1 MGQTLSEAEAET
13 VAALGLEPGDP
24 TPRLFE
30 DLFLRFTRIVPYESL
45 SRGADR
51 ARTTDEVLAAH
62 LEEGLGAAGAERVA
76 TFLALARG
84 LGYEAEPVAAEGPR
98 TARLV
103 VARLAGR
110 RVVADV
116 ETPVGLLV
124 PLDDDARDLPG
135 PTGRLSLEREGG
147 RFRLVEEGRG
157 ERVTI
162 WTTELLPAPEAG
174 PDERDGAPLLLRLDD
189 DRRTTWDGRT
199 VVVVDAWSRLEY
211 APVDAASLEALF
223 RVPPGPL
230 AAGPPISPISPTLT
244 VWDSH
249 DLDPAALRLALAT
262 PEGHRRLLPPGLTAG
277 EPDPTPSGWAWS
289 LHDEEGGLQRRD
301 RVEPLRDGARVTTV
315 EGETPVSSRRYK
327 VHPGRLE
334 LTATLSRPIP
344 PRGPADSVRKTL
356 VFHLVAELLALAG
369 DPPIL

>member
-1 MGQTLSEAEAET
+1 MGQTLSEVEAET

-30 DLFLRFTRIVPYESL
+30 DLFLRFTRIVPYERV
-45 SRGADR
+45 SRRGGR

-62 LEEGLGAAGAERVA
+62 LEEGLGAAGVERVA
-76 TFLALARG
+76 AFLALARG
-84 LGYEAEPVAAEGPR
+84 LGYEAEAVAAEGTR

-103 VARLAGR
+103 LARLAGR

-116 ETPVGLLV
+116 GTPLGLLV
-124 PLDDDARDLPG
+124 PLDDAARDLPG
-135 PTGRLSLEREGG
+135 PTGRLSLERDGL
-147 RFRLVEEGRG
+147 RLRLVEEGRG
-157 ERVTI
+157 ERATV
-162 WTTELLPAPEAG
+162 WTTELRPVPDTG
-174 PDERDGAPLLLRLDD
+174 PDDGGGAPLLLRLAD
-189 DRRTTWDGRT
+189 DRCTTWDGHA

-211 APVDAASLEALF
+211 APVDTASLEALF
-223 RVPPGPL
+223 GVAPGPH
-230 AAGPPISPISPTLT
+230 AAGSTRAPTLT

-249 DLDPAALRLALAT
+249 DVDPAALRRALAT
-262 PEGHRRLLPPGLTAG
+262 PEGQRRLLPPGLTAG
-277 EPDPTPSGWAWS
+277 EPDPTPSGWVWS
-289 LHDEEGGLQRRD
+289 LHDDEGGFQRRD
-301 RVEPLRDGARVTTV
+301 RVEPLGDGARVTTV
-315 EGETPVSSRRYK
+315 EGETPISCRRYT

>member
-1 MGQTLSEAEAET
+1 MGHALSEAEAET

-30 DLFLRFTRIVPYESL
+30 DLFLRFTRIVPHERL
-45 SRGADR
+45 SRGVDR

-84 LGYEAEPVAAEGPR
+84 LGFEAEPVAAEGPR

-103 VARLAGR
+103 LAHLSGR

-116 ETPVGLLV
+116 ETPLGLLV
-124 PLDDDARDLPG
+124 PLDDAARDLPG
-135 PTGRLSLEREGG
+135 PTGRLSLERDGG

-157 ERVTI
+157 ERATI
-162 WTTELLPAPEAG
+162 WTTELIPAAEAG
-174 PDERDGAPLLLRLDD
+174 PDDREGAPLVVRLDD
-189 DRRTTWDGRT
+189 DRRTSWDGRA
-199 VVVVDAWSRLEY
+199 VEVLDAWSRLVYTPADGE
-211 APVDAASLEALF
+211 ALEALF

-230 AAGPPISPISPTLT
+230 AAGPAPAPTLT

-249 DLDPAALRLALAT
+249 DREAEELRRIVAT
-262 PEGHRRLLPPGLTAG
+262 PDGQRRLLPPGVRAG
-277 EPDPTPSGWAWS
+277 EPDPTPTGWEWT
-289 LHDEEGGLQRRD
+289 LRDETGGFLRRD
-301 RVEPLRDGARVTTV
+301 HVEPTADGARVTTL
-315 EGETPVSSRRYK
+315 EGETPVSSRRLR
-327 VHPGRLE
+327 VDEGRLE
-334 LTATLSRPIP
+334 LTAALSRPIP

-356 VFHLVAELLALAG
+356 VFHLVTELLALAG